1 MILPA
6 IIVPATT
13 SVPDW
18 PGDKIMQIN
27 WIYSDKFFH
36 KVKGITLGFTF
47 AGGVYK
53 IQGILKFF
61 YVLSLGI

>member
-6 IIVPATT
+6 IIVTATT
-13 SVPDW
+13 AVPDW
-18 PGDKIMQIN
+18 PSNKIIQIN
-27 WIYSDKFFH
+27 WFYCDKFFH

-47 AGGVYK
+47 AGDVYK

-61 YVLSLGI
+61 MFLV

>member
-27 WIYSDKFFH
+27 WFYCDKFFH

-47 AGGVYK
+47 NGDFSK
-53 IQGILKFF
+53 NQSILKFF
-61 YVLSLGI
+61 MFSV

>member
-6 IIVPATT
+6 IIVPAAT

-27 WIYSDKFFH
+27 WFYCDKFFH
-36 KVKGITLGFTF
+36 KVKGITLGFSF
-47 AGGVYK
+47 DGDVCK

-61 YVLSLGI
+61 MFSV

>member
-6 IIVPATT
+6 IIVLATT
-13 SVPDW
+13 SIPDW
-18 PGDKIMQIN
+18 TGDKIMQIN
-27 WIYSDKFFH
+27 WFYCDKFFH

-47 AGGVYK
+47 AGDVYK

-61 YVLSLGI
+61 MFSV

>member
-18 PGDKIMQIN
+18 PGDKTMNIN
-27 WIYSDKFFH
+27 LFYCDKFFH

-47 AGGVYK
+47 AGDVYK

-61 YVLSLGI
+61 MFSV

>member
-13 SVPDW
+13 SVPDC
-18 PGDKIMQIN
+18 PSAKIKQIN
-27 WIYSDKFFH
+27 WFYCDKFFH

-47 AGGVYK
+47 DGDVYK
-53 IQGILKFF
+53 IQGRIKFF
-61 YVLSLGI
+61 MFSF

>member
-27 WIYSDKFFH
+27 WFYCVKFSH

-47 AGGVYK
+47 AGDVT
-53 IQGILKFF
+53 KFKAN
-61 YVLSLGI
+61 